1 MQYTFLGNTTTKVS
15 KICLGTMTWGRQN
28 TESEGHQQLNYAL
41 ERGINF
47 IDTAELYAVPADAST
62 YGSTEKIIGSWLKN
76 RTDRDQ
82 IVLATKI
89 AGPHNFSWIRGGKS
103 FFTKENLKDAIEGSL
118 KRLQTD
124 YIDLYQLHWPERKT
138 NFFGQR
144 GFSKDEIEWE
154 ENFVSVL
161 ETLKTLIQEG
171 KIKHIGLSNESA
183 WGVMKYLQYAKE
195 LDLPRMQSIQ
205 NPYSLL
211 NRNYEIGLSE
221 VSYRENIGLLAYSP
235 LAFGVL
241 SGKYLHNQH
250 PKDARLSL
258 FPYFKRYSKPNA
270 FKACE
275 KYADLAQEFNV
286 SLTQMALAFVN
297 SRAFLTSTIIGAT
310 NLTQLKE
317 NIESIDVHLSEELE
331 KRINEIHEE
340 TPNPA
345 P

>member
-1 MQYTFLGNTTTKVS
+1 
-15 KICLGTMTWGRQN
+15 MTWGRQN
-28 TESEGHQQLNYAL
+28 SEADGHQQLNYAL

-47 IDTAELYAVPADAST
+47 IDTAELYAVPADEST

-76 RTDRDQ
+76 RSDRDQ

-89 AGPHNFSWIRGGKS
+89 AGPHNFPWIRGGKS
-103 FFTKENLKDAIEGSL
+103 FFTKENLRDAVNGSL

-144 GFSKDEIEWE
+144 GFTKDEIEWE
-154 ENFVSVL
+154 ENFQSVL
-161 ETLKTLIQEG
+161 EALAELIQEG

-183 WGVMKYLQYAKE
+183 WGTMKYLQTAK
-195 LDLPRMQSIQ
+195 DFNLPRVQSIQ

-241 SGKYLHNQH
+241 SGKYLQNQH
-250 PKDARLSL
+250 PKEARLTL

-275 KYADLAQEFNV
+275 KYHELAKEFNV
-286 SLTQMALAFVN
+286 SLTQLALAFVN
-297 SRAFLTSTIIGAT
+297 TRPFLTSNIIGAT
-310 NLTQLKE
+310 SLAQLKE
-317 NIESIDVHLSEELE
+317 NVDSLDLDFTEELE
-331 KRINEIHEE
+331 KRINEIHEVI
-340 TPNPA
+340 PNPA